1 MRFKSILSVCCY
13 NNSNFFKG
21 ESSIQMQQG
30 SRHLCITCDR
40 RISLVCFHKNGQLLT
55 NVELEVEWRLLRTM
69 FRTVGTRRAARIL
82 GSRRAPLSPT

>member
-1 MRFKSILSVCCY
+1 MCVVIITPT
-13 NNSNFFKG
+13 
-21 ESSIQMQQG
+21 SSRVSPA
-30 SRHLCITCDR
+30 SRCNREVGICV
-40 RISLVCFHKNGQLLT
+40 SLVTGGSVLCVFHKNGQLLT